1 MKKIAV
7 YICLFLMIP
16 VLAGC
21 GHKEDTQILA
31 TTKPIFQFTSILC
44 KDTPLQVE
52 LLISENV
59 SCLHHYTL
67 QVSQMQKIESAEII
81 FLNGAGFEDFMMDV
95 FLSNGAIVDCSEQI
109 ALHCSDHDHH
119 DGHNHTEDPHIWL
132 SIDNAEVM
140 TDNIFYALCNTYPQY
155 QATFERNLLTLKEK
169 FASLLSQAN
178 SLKELQCR
186 ELITFHDGFA
196 YLAESFDLHILRAI
210 EEESGSEASAKELI
224 EIINEI
230 NSHDL
235 PAIFTEVSSTTS
247 AADIIQAET
256 GVKVF
261 QLDMALSER
270 DYFDAMEYN
279 IKTLKEALE

>member
-59 SCLHHYTL
+59 SCLHDYTL

-95 FLSNGAIVDCSEQI
+95 FPSNGAIVDCSEHI
-109 ALHCSDHDHH
+109 ALHCSEHDHH
-119 DGHNHTEDPHIWL
+119 DGHSHTEDPHIWL

-140 TDNIFYALCNTYPQY
+140 TDNIFHALCNTYPQH

-178 SLKELQCR
+178 SLQELQCR
-186 ELITFHDGFA
+186 ELVTFHDGFA